1 VRHDEDVDSPPP
13 PAIEQPAPYQASYGV
28 VSGTAAPGTSRIVV
42 RIAGGR
48 VLAEKPVAGRRFQIR
63 VGLPTGET
71 SLRVVGIRRDGSRS
85 GTTVRHVLGLPGAAR
100 PRYRLAR
107 LDAGLA
113 TRVRRLARAY
123 GGTAGLYVQSLTS
136 GAGAAWNARAR
147 FPAASTLKLAIAV
160 AVLERHAGL
169 PPRGSY
175 VDGLLR
181 SMLSWSDNESANSLE
196 VWLSGSTSGGSDR
209 VVSLL
214 RSIGLEDSIMY
225 GGYEIERR
233 TAGAIPL
240 RVDEQP
246 YWGVGKYSTAYDLAR
261 LSRAI
266 WLASG
271 GIGPLRRHAPGFTA
285 ADGRYLLYLLGHVRD
300 AGKLDRWV
308 ERLPGVRVLHKAGWV
323 DAARHDNGLVFWRG
337 GVYVA
342 AVMTYRAAGTGLRE
356 DVLAGRIAKVAL
368 DRFRG

>member
-1 VRHDEDVDSPPP
+1 VL
-13 PAIEQPAPYQASYGV
+13 EQPAPYQASFGM
-28 VSGTAAPGTSRIVV
+28 VSGVAAPGTRRIVV

-48 VLAEKPVAGRRFQIR
+48 VLVERPVTRRRFS
-63 VGLPTGET
+63 VSVALPTGET

-85 GTTVRHVLGLPGAAR
+85 GTTVRHVLGLPPAAR

-107 LDAGLA
+107 LDPGLA
-113 TRVRRLARAY
+113 ARLQRLARAY

-160 AVLERHAGL
+160 AVLERHAGV

-181 SMLSWSDNESANSLE
+181 AMLGWSDNASANALE
-196 VWLSGSTSGGSDR
+196 VWLAGSTSSGSDR
-209 VVSLL
+209 IVSLL

-233 TAGAIPL
+233 PTGAIPL
-240 RVDEQP
+240 RVDAQP
-246 YWGVGKYSTAYDLAR
+246 YWGVGKYSTPYDLAR

-271 GIGPLRRHAPGFTA
+271 GLGPLRRHAPGFTA

-300 AGKLDRWV
+300 AGKLDRQV
-308 ERLPGVRVLHKAGWV
+308 ERQPGVRVLHKAGWV

-342 AVMTYRAAGTGLRE
+342 AVMTYRASGAGRRE